1 MLIHSEDTRAH
12 KQWCSSRSMQDCTD
26 TYTRETKQPVHKRM
40 AGDRTA
46 NSSGQDSAVHLH
58 LNKKGHSSE
67 DNNVNILS
75 REDRWFEGGVKE
87 SIYIKLE

>member
-1 MLIHSEDTRAH
+1 MLIHSEDTRAQ
-12 KQWCSSRSMQDCTD
+12 KQWCSSRCSMQDCTD
-26 TYTRETKQPVHKRM
+26 TYTVYKRM